1 MKEPNKLMMQLM
13 TQVFKFDCENCH
25 RYWSFEDF
33 KMHKVRGL
41 CKQDPRAKNLTH
53 FLDLDDE

>member
-1 MKEPNKLMMQLM
+1 MKEPYKLMMQLM
-13 TQVFKFDCENCH
+13 TQVFKFDCEKCN

-53 FLDLDDE
+53 VLD